1 MFFFIEEN
9 LWGLMHRGEVVF
21 VSGRRSCSGGL
32 TWNKAII
39 KLPIIIIIIII
50 IIITVNLY
58 SAFL

>member
-21 VSGRRSCSGGL
+21 VSGRRSCSGGGL

-50 IIITVNLY
+50 TVNLY